1 MMKLSSKY
9 AKLWKS
15 TMKYEFS
22 ENIILHILQSSPI
35 SFINY
40 MQYRFIQL
48 FLFFLDVDYSEI
60 LFILYVCR
68 NEQFF
73 KINLSTF
80 LIYKIGLLFKNK
92 EKIKKSWKYSLNVM
106 KLLKKLK
113 ILLHKFIDLVIELA

>member
-22 ENIILHILQSSPI
+22 KNIILHILQSSPI

>member
-1 MMKLSSKY
+1 MVKLSSKY

-22 ENIILHILQSSPI
+22 KNIILHILQSSPI

-60 LFILYVCR
+60 LFILYLCR

>member
-1 MMKLSSKY
+1 MVKLSSKY

-22 ENIILHILQSSPI
+22 KNIILHILQSSPI

-60 LFILYVCR
+60 LFILYLCR

-113 ILLHKFIDLVIELA
+113 ILLHKFIDLVIELV

>member
-1 MMKLSSKY
+1 MVKLSSKY

-22 ENIILHILQSSPI
+22 KNIILHILQSSPI

-60 LFILYVCR
+60 FFILYLCR

-73 KINLSTF
+73 KINLSIF

-113 ILLHKFIDLVIELA
+113 ILLYKFIDLVIELA